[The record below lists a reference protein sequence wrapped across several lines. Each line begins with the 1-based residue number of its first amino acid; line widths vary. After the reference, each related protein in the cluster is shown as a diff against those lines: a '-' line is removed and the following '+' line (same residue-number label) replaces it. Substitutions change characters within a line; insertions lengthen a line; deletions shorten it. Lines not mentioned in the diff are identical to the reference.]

1 VFFLAG
7 IYNSWQDKTGQIW
20 NTYSIVTTEANQ
32 MMKYIHNRNEADD
45 DQRMPIVIK
54 NTDEKE
60 WLDSKNQPLDFAF
73 PNYQPNIIGFQ
84 KI

>member
-1 VFFLAG
+1 MC
-7 IYNSWQDKTGQIW
+7 IRDS
-20 NTYSIVTTEANQ
+20 YSIVTTEANQ
-32 MMKYIHNRNEADD
+32 MMKYIHNRKEAHD

-54 NTDEKE
+54 NKDEKA

-84 KI
+84 KV